1 MGIVNLSLGRE
12 QIILFKLHP
21 HFYHP
26 TYDQIHYF
34 YFKFA
39 VEWNLNEVQML
50 VPVSFNHFGR
60 NAQKLPILLEQY
72 VYHVSA

>member
-50 VPVSFNHFGR
+50 VPVT
-60 NAQKLPILLEQY
+60 LTILVEMLKSYQF
-72 VYHVSA
+72 H